1 MEDIRVS
8 YNSTAANRT
17 SNLNLLAGVT
27 VNVSDDCIVIEK
39 SPCQIPNF
47 GIYQCRTPNFDF
59 IDQVSF
65 VLSLLK
71 SFLIYVNIIYNLTN
85 VLSRKKKISN
95 VNTVLKMHTHLQ
107 MMIFIT

>member
-27 VNVSDDCIVIEK
+27 VNVSNDCIVIEK
-39 SPCQIPNF
+39 SSCEIT
-47 GIYQCRTPNFDF
+47 GSIYQCRTPNFDF

-65 VLSLLK
+65 VLSFLK
-71 SFLIYVNIIYNLTN
+71 SFLT
-85 VLSRKKKISN
+85 
-95 VNTVLKMHTHLQ
+95 
-107 MMIFIT
+107 